1 MVFNR
6 RLWFIMIFSYLGTL
20 NTTSIKFDDSLNIHM
35 AGDQGSINWNE
46 VIKKEA
52 RGKND
57 EDLGEVQ
64 EIGDTYVLVQKGLI
78 NKERFY
84 IPQDEVES
92 YDGDVLRFKLSEDDI
107 RSKYLGD
114 VHPSVS
120 STSDNDSAN
129 YVGEENKA
137 GLEES
142 ESARF
147 PLAEEKLNVSK
158 REVTYKEATL
168 IKEPITETK
177 TVEVPL
183 IYEELIVERRPPT
196 EATTS
201 QHQLKPP
208 VNTREE
214 IKIPLKREEVEVKKE
229 PYVKEEVVLKK
240 KRVTEKKTFTE
251 EVKGEKLVEP

>member
-1 MVFNR
+1 
-6 RLWFIMIFSYLGTL
+6 
-20 NTTSIKFDDSLNIHM
+20 M
-35 AGDQGSINWNE
+35 AGEQGSINWNE

-57 EDLGEVQ
+57 EELGEVQ
-64 EIGDTYVLVQKGLI
+64 KVGDTYVLVQKGLI
-78 NKERFY
+78 NKERFH
-84 IPQDEVES
+84 IPQDEVER
-92 YDGDVLRFKLSEDDI
+92 YDGDVLRFKLSEDEI

-114 VHPSVS
+114 VDPSVS
-120 STSDNDSAN
+120 STSNNDNAN
-129 YVGEENKA
+129 YVGEEIKA

-142 ESARF
+142 ESVRF
-147 PLAEEKLNVSK
+147 PLAEEELDVSK

-183 IYEELIVERRPPT
+183 TYEELIVESRPPT

-229 PYVKEEVVLKK
+229 PYVKEEVVLRK
-240 KRVTEKKTFTE
+240 KRVTEKKTITE
-251 EVKGEKLVEP
+251 EVKGEKLVES

>member
-6 RLWFIMIFSYLGTL
+6 RLWFIMIFSYFGTL

-35 AGDQGSINWNE
+35 AGEQGSINWNE

-92 YDGDVLRFKLSEDDI
+92 YDGDVLRFKLSEDEI

-114 VHPSVS
+114 IS
-120 STSDNDSAN
+120 STSDNDDAN
-129 YVGEENKA
+129 YAKENKA

-240 KRVTEKKTFTE
+240 KRVTEKKTITE
-251 EVKGEKLVEP
+251 EVKGEKLVES

>member
-1 MVFNR
+1 
-6 RLWFIMIFSYLGTL
+6 
-20 NTTSIKFDDSLNIHM
+20 M
-35 AGDQGSINWNE
+35 AGEQGSINWNE

-64 EIGDTYVLVQKGLI
+64 KVGDTYVLVQKGLI
-78 NKERFY
+78 NKERFH

-92 YDGDVLRFKLSEDDI
+92 YDGDVLRFKLSEDEI

-114 VHPSVS
+114 VDPLVS
-120 STSDNDSAN
+120 STSDNDNAN
-129 YVGEENKA
+129 YVEENKV

-147 PLAEEKLNVSK
+147 PLAEEKLDVSK

-183 IYEELIVERRPPT
+183 TYEELIVERRPPT

-240 KRVTEKKTFTE
+240 KRVTEKKTITE
-251 EVKGEKLVEP
+251 EVKGEKLVES

>member
-1 MVFNR
+1 
-6 RLWFIMIFSYLGTL
+6 
-20 NTTSIKFDDSLNIHM
+20 M
-35 AGDQGSINWNE
+35 AGEQGSINWNE
-46 VIKKEA
+46 VTKKEA
-52 RGKND
+52 RDKND

-64 EIGDTYVLVQKGLI
+64 EVGDTYVLVQKGLI

-92 YDGDVLRFKLSEDDI
+92 YDGEVLRFKLSEDEI
-107 RSKYLGD
+107 RNKYLGD
-114 VHPSVS
+114 VDPSVS
-120 STSDNDSAN
+120 SIMDNDNAN

-147 PLAEEKLNVSK
+147 PLTEEKLDVSK

-168 IKEPITETK
+168 IKEPIIETK

-183 IYEELIVERRPPT
+183 TYEELIVERRPPT

-229 PYVKEEVVLKK
+229 QYVKEEVVLKK
-240 KRVTEKKTFTE
+240 KRVTEKKTITE
-251 EVKGEKLVEP
+251 KVKGEKLVES

>member
-1 MVFNR
+1 MT
-6 RLWFIMIFSYLGTL
+6 GE
-20 NTTSIKFDDSLNIHM
+20 
-35 AGDQGSINWNE
+35 QGSINWNE

-92 YDGDVLRFKLSEDDI
+92 YDGDVLRFKLSEDNI

-114 VHPSVS
+114 VPPSVS

-129 YVGEENKA
+129 YVEENKA

-240 KRVTEKKTFTE
+240 KRVTEKKTIN
-251 EVKGEKLVEP
+251 EVVEAKS

>member
-1 MVFNR
+1 
-6 RLWFIMIFSYLGTL
+6 
-20 NTTSIKFDDSLNIHM
+20 M
-35 AGDQGSINWNE
+35 AGEQGSINWNE

-114 VHPSVS
+114 VHHSVS

-129 YVGEENKA
+129 YVGEDKA

-214 IKIPLKREEVEVKKE
+214 IKIPLKREEVEAKKE

-240 KRVTEKKTFTE
+240 KRVTEKKTINE
-251 EVKGEKLVEP
+251 EVRGETLVES

>member
-1 MVFNR
+1 
-6 RLWFIMIFSYLGTL
+6 
-20 NTTSIKFDDSLNIHM
+20 M
-35 AGDQGSINWNE
+35 AGEQGSINWNE

-64 EIGDTYVLVQKGLI
+64 KVGDTYVLVQKGLI
-78 NKERFY
+78 NKERFH

-92 YDGDVLRFKLSEDDI
+92 YDGDVLRFKLSEDEI

-114 VHPSVS
+114 VDPLVS
-120 STSDNDSAN
+120 STSDNDNAN
-129 YVGEENKA
+129 YVEENKV

-142 ESARF
+142 ESAPF
-147 PLAEEKLNVSK
+147 PLAEEKLDVSK

-183 IYEELIVERRPPT
+183 TYEELIVERRPPT

-240 KRVTEKKTFTE
+240 KRVTEKKKITE
-251 EVKGEKLVEP
+251 EVKGEKLVES

>member
-1 MVFNR
+1 
-6 RLWFIMIFSYLGTL
+6 
-20 NTTSIKFDDSLNIHM
+20 M
-35 AGDQGSINWNE
+35 AGEQGSINWNE

-64 EIGDTYVLVQKGLI
+64 KVGDTYVLVQKGLI
-78 NKERFY
+78 NKERFH

-92 YDGDVLRFKLSEDDI
+92 YDGDVLRFKLSEDEI

-114 VHPSVS
+114 VDPLVS
-120 STSDNDSAN
+120 STSDNDNAN
-129 YVGEENKA
+129 YVEENKV

-147 PLAEEKLNVSK
+147 PLAEEKLDVSK

-183 IYEELIVERRPPT
+183 TYEELIVERRPPT

-229 PYVKEEVVLKK
+229 PYVKEEVVLRK
-240 KRVTEKKTFTE
+240 KRVTEKKTITE
-251 EVKGEKLVEP
+251 EVKGEKLVES